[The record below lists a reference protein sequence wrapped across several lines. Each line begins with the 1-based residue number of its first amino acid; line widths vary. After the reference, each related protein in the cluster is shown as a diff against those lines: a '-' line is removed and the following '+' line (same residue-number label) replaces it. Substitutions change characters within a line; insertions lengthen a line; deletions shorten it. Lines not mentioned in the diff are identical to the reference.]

1 MRKQF
6 ELIRTSP
13 MFAGIAEEEAEAM
26 LGCLGA
32 RTASAQKETYLLRR
46 GERTE
51 AIGLVLLGSVL
62 IVQEDVWGRRN
73 LLARIMPG
81 QIFAES
87 FACKSGAVLNVSAV
101 AAEPCKLMW
110 LDVQRVLTTCSNGCA
125 YHDRLIRNLISEIAG
140 KNLRFSEKLTHM
152 GKRTTREKL
161 LSYLSAEAQR
171 CGSSELAIPFTRQ
184 QLADYLSVERS
195 AMSAELSKLRDD
207 GYLTFEK
214 NHFVLH
220 ITEEG

>member
-1 MRKQF
+1 MKKSF
-6 ELIRTSP
+6 EFARTSP
-13 MFAGIAEEEAEAM
+13 LFAGIAEEEMEAM

-32 RTASAQKETYLLRR
+32 RTSSAQKETYLLHS

-51 AIGLVLLGSVL
+51 SVGLVLLGSVL
-62 IVQEDVWGRRN
+62 IVQEDFWGRRN
-73 LLARIMPG
+73 LMARIMPG
-81 QIFAES
+81 QVFAES
-87 FACKSGAVLNVSAV
+87 FACTAGAVLNVSAV

-110 LDVQRVLTTCSNGCA
+110 LNVQRILTTCSAGCA
-125 YHDRLIRNLISEIAG
+125 YHDKLIRNLISEIAG

-171 CGSSELAIPFTRQ
+171 RVASEFSIPFTRQ

-207 GYLTFEK
+207 GYLAFEK

-220 ITEEG
+220 MAQER

>member
-1 MRKQF
+1 MKKYFNIIQN
-6 ELIRTSP
+6 SP
-13 MFAGIAEEEAEAM
+13 IFAGIAEEEAEAM

-32 RTASAQKETYLLRR
+32 STCRAQKETYLLHP
-46 GERTE
+46 GERTKS
-51 AIGLVLLGSVL
+51 IGLVLDGSVL
-62 IVQEDVWGRRN
+62 IVQEDFWGRRN
-73 LLARIMPG
+73 LMARIMPG

-87 FACKSGAVLNVSAV
+87 FACKAGAVLNVSAV
-101 AAEPCKLMW
+101 AGEACTLMW
-110 LDVQRVLTTCSNGCA
+110 LDVQRILTTCANGCA

-171 CGSSELAIPFTRQ
+171 CGASEFEIPFTRQ

-195 AMSAELSKLRDD
+195 AMSAELSKLRND
-207 GYLTFEK
+207 GYLAFEK
-214 NHFVLH
+214 NHFILH
-220 ITEEG
+220 MTQER